1 MYFGD
6 HPFKTGSKWGVH
18 LEGQWRRHDVA
29 TRWQQLFVRPALN
42 YEVNKNFTLAAGYA
56 FAKTYRYG
64 DFPTTA
70 AFPEHRLFQ
79 QAMLKQTIGKWS
91 ISHRYRMEE
100 RFIGEKTVPVP
111 GGPAEFVRW
120 RYENRFR
127 YQFRLAHPIKGP
139 WGIALYDEPFIAFG
153 HNVASNVFDQNR
165 AYAAVTYTLG
175 KASRIEVGYMN
186 QLIQQRNGRI
196 FESNHTLQVGIF
208 STVALRSH

>member
-6 HPFKTGSKWGVH
+6 HPFKTASKWGVH

-29 TRWQQLFVRPALN
+29 SRWQQLFVRPALN
-42 YEVNKNFTLAAGYA
+42 YEVNKNFTLAVGYA

-64 DFPTTA
+64 DFPTPA
-70 AFPEHRLFQ
+70 KFPEHRFFQ
-79 QAMLKQTIGKWS
+79 QAILKQTIGKWS

-100 RFIGEKTVPVP
+100 RFLGEKIVPIP
-111 GGPAEFVRW
+111 GGPAHFVRW

-127 YQFRLAHPIKGP
+127 YQFRIAHPIKGP

-208 STVALRSH
+208 STLALRSH